1 MDKFEAIKF
10 RYDQARAMGS
20 TSTAVQDIGQLLN
33 ELNRRQ
39 AALDAAEQRAAEA
52 EGQLAEGKKLINR
65 LIWEPINVL
74 TDEGGL
80 QLCPWCEGLLNHK
93 HTHQKNCPRQAAA
106 KLLEEHGPH
115 EHG

>member
-52 EGQLAEGKKLINR
+52 EGQLAECKDKFQV
-65 LIWEPINVL
+65 VL
-74 TDEGGL
+74 TVEWVDTFSGWMK
-80 QLCPWCEGLLNHK
+80 CPWCRNVMDEGHK
-93 HTHQKNCPRQAAA
+93 PNCHRQAAA
-106 KLLEEHGPH
+106 KSLEEHSPH

>member
-1 MDKFEAIKF
+1 MDEIP
-10 RYDQARAMGS
+10 
-20 TSTAVQDIGQLLN
+20 L
-33 ELNRRQ
+33 ELD
-39 AALDAAEQRAAEA
+39 LDGILAKLRAAEQRAAEA
-52 EGQLAEGKKLINR
+52 EGMLAECKKLINR

-74 TDEGGL
+74 TDEDGL